1 MGPSRTMAA
10 AYGRTEKPAPGRW
23 REWYKL
29 WTWRARAEAWDG
41 MIEAR
46 ARGAVEIEH
55 QQRLVEHLERQRRI
69 ATANL
74 SLAESMIAAA
84 ARRLAT
90 VNVDEIDVKHL
101 PAFIRAAAAVAD
113 AGTNAEAQALAVDRL
128 VASFGSY

>member
-1 MGPSRTMAA
+1 
-10 AYGRTEKPAPGRW
+10 
-23 REWYKL
+23 
-29 WTWRARAEAWDG
+29 